1 MARKLKLTKG
11 YVAFLD
17 AEDYARAA
25 KFRWWALVSPRGPV
39 YAISRMPEYGKSLIS
54 MHRWLLDLPPG
65 DPRQGGH
72 VNGNALD
79 NRRQNLR
86 VCWKVQSRT
95 RHRHPTVN
103 CPYKGV
109 SPNHGKWQATI
120 RHRGKQIYLG
130 NFATPEEAGR
140 AYNKAASKY
149 FGEFARLNQ
158 VSGSAH

>member
-1 MARKLKLTKG
+1 MTRKLKLTKG

-25 KFRWWALVSPRGPV
+25 KFRWWAVVTPRGPV
-39 YAISRMPEYGKSLIS
+39 YAMTRMPEYGKSLIS

-65 DPRQGGH
+65 DKRQGGH
-72 VNGNALD
+72 VNGTTLD

-95 RHRHPTVN
+95 RRPTAY

-109 SPNHGKWQATI
+109 SPNGGGWQATI
-120 RHRGKQIYLG
+120 RHRGQLIYLG
-130 NFATPEEAGR
+130 CFRTPEKAAR
-140 AYNKAASKY
+140 AYNAAAIKY
-149 FGEFARLNQ
+149 FGEFARLNR